1 MTSQLEK
8 QRKWAITAITRRN
21 SIKAP
26 GQVCEGGVI
35 DMWDLEINCVGHS
48 EAMPTHIEHNA
59 ISGIRVWLK
68 WCLQSH
74 CSYPFLLK
82 AKDFVLPM
90 ASVREHFFVKKR
102 NQGWMIRSLKVVPPK
117 RVPIPCPVTGLAALS
132 PGAPG
137 GEERPDPWE
146 GGPSLL
152 QQSVWWAFDPRTST

>member
-1 MTSQLEK
+1 MSVSKHKNIWNQKGRINELSAYITTLQGCVGKKRLLEEVGTTTSQLEK
-8 QRKWAITAITRRN
+8 QRKWAIAAIMRRN

-59 ISGIRVWLK
+59 IFGIRVWLK

-82 AKDFVLPM
+82 AKNFVLPM
-90 ASVREHFFVKKR
+90 ASAREHFFVRKR
-102 NQGWMIRSLKVVPPK
+102 KI
-117 RVPIPCPVTGLAALS
+117 
-132 PGAPG
+132 
-137 GEERPDPWE
+137 
-146 GGPSLL
+146 
-152 QQSVWWAFDPRTST
+152 